1 MKKSV
6 ILIIVLCLLLS
17 GCSNWLNGNYS
28 SVVPHTEPNEQINTP
43 SASIANYFQ
52 TKLELISMVK
62 NGTESAVL
70 TILYPSDKDAEAD
83 MIKAID
89 EVCRTDPYAVYA
101 VQGIRYELGTSSG
114 QSAIHVQIT
123 YRQNRVDVKTIHA
136 VKDVEEA
143 KLLIAEQLDA
153 CSSGVVFYCESWGQ
167 PDYAQIVADYA
178 LKNPH
183 QVIEEPEVTVNSYP
197 ERGMKQIVELK
208 FTYQTS
214 RDSLRVMQSHVAV
227 VFNSAEQSV
236 DPAASEME
244 RHEQLY
250 NFLMNRYS
258 SYEISTSITPAYS
271 LLRHGVGDER
281 AFATVYAAMC
291 GRVGLNCEVV
301 TGTRDGKL
309 WTWNVI
315 EMDGIYYHLD
325 VLRSREAG
333 QFHTYTGEEMTGYV
347 WDYSLYPFAR
357 EKIS

>member
-1 MKKSV
+1 MKRSIVV
-6 ILIIVLCLLLS
+6 IIMICLLLS
-17 GCSNWLNGNYS
+17 GCSAWLNGNYS

-43 SASIANYFQ
+43 SATIANYFQ
-52 TKLELISMVK
+52 TKMELIAMVRK
-62 NGTESAVL
+62 GTESAVF
-70 TILYPSDKDAEAD
+70 TILHPSEKDAEAD

-101 VQGIRYELGTSSG
+101 VEGIRYEVGTSSG
-114 QSAIHVQIT
+114 QSAIHVQIS

-143 KLLIAEQLDA
+143 KLLIEEQLNA

-178 LKNPH
+178 LNNPQ

-197 ERGMKQIVELK
+197 EKGMKQIVEIK

-236 DPAASEME
+236 DPAASEAE
-244 RHEQLY
+244 RYEQLY
-250 NFLMNRYS
+250 DFLMNRYS

-281 AFATVYAAMC
+281 AFAAVYAAMC
-291 GRVGLNCEVV
+291 HSLELNCNVV
-301 TGTRDGKL
+301 IGMRNGEL
-309 WTWNVI
+309 CTWNVLQI
-315 EMDGIYYHLD
+315 DGEWYHIDL
-325 VLRSREAG
+325 LRSREAG
-333 QFHTYTGEEMTGYV
+333 QFRVYAGEEMSGYV
-347 WDYSLYPFAR
+347 WDYSQYPLAR